1 MAKVL
6 DLSASAQDLMARA
19 GVVVVEEVED
29 MLRPVEVDTGMVLKV
44 ADMEVLK
51 ADMEV
56 LKVVDMEVL
65 KVVDME
71 VLKVVDMEVDMAVL
85 KVADMEVLKVDMEV
99 LREEGMVAQDM
110 EEDPNKEGTIH
121 PANKASSNN
130 FDYAYIDLFI
140 LK

>member
-44 ADMEVLK
+44 

-110 EEDPNKEGTIH
+110 EEGPNKEGTIH